1 MKKEENLFEV
11 VYNNDQDHE
20 HVHDDVVELFDENG
34 NPVQFNI
41 IANLELDAVEYAIL
55 SNVDDEEEVLIFKV
69 TEEDEGFVF
78 ESIEDEATL
87 DAVIEAY
94 NELLDEFEDEE

>member
-11 VYNNDQDHE
+11 VYDQDHE
-20 HVHDDVVELFDENG
+20 LEQSDIVELFDENG
-34 NPVQFNI
+34 VAVKFNI
-41 IANLELDAVEYAIL
+41 IANLELDEQEYAIL

-69 TEEDEGFVF
+69 MEENDEFVF
-78 ESIEDEATL
+78 ESIENEEEL

-94 NELLDEFEDEE
+94 NELLDEEDTEE